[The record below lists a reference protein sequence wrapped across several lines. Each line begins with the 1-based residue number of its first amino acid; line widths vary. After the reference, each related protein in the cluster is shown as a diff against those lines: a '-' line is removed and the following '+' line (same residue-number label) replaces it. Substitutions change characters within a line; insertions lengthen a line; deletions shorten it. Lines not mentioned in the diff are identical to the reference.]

1 MNIRTY
7 KGKGRVRVFGWVRV
21 KIGVRVKVRV
31 RVRVRVRARW
41 VLAVIALLL
50 YHGDHLVLC
59 SDLARTCT

>member
-1 MNIRTY
+1 MN
-7 KGKGRVRVFGWVRV
+7 RVRVRVRV
-21 KIGVRVKVRV
+21 GVRVKVRV